1 LQHAHGTLQLHDVA
15 ARLAKLHR
23 NNTARHHPKFNL
35 LDCQSAIPVVML
47 DPQLCDIVGPQS
59 TFLAAGPQAPV
70 EIVDTTH
77 IPPDHWRAQLPHE
90 VGDA

>member
-1 LQHAHGTLQLHDVA
+1 LIHNYAISSV
-15 ARLAKLHR
+15 R
-23 NNTARHHPKFNL
+23 NNHFCK
-35 LDCQSAIPVVML
+35 
-47 DPQLCDIVGPQS
+47 S
-59 TFLAAGPQAPV
+59 TFLAVGPQAPV